1 MTKLFV
7 LMSSFFS
14 LALLAFSPLSL
25 AQPHSVQLR
34 ASEPHVGRSL
44 MLEGELFRPEGE
56 GPFPAIVLMHGCGG
70 WQPAVRQGL
79 RAHADYLREQ
89 GFVVLNL
96 DSFGPRHYG
105 GGKLCSNNP
114 ALYEALNYRTHDAF
128 DAMRYLAGQDFVAAD
143 NIFLMGQ
150 SNGGAVAIRAAKRSA
165 AQRYGQGEPAFRG
178 VVAYYPWC
186 GELGRSRVELGAP
199 LLILAGGRDNW
210 VPARECLG
218 VRGEG
223 APLEVKVYP
232 NAVHSFDLDLPP
244 QSFAG
249 KRIGGDPVAT
259 ADSRTRMLRFLVGNL
274 TPAQQLVYAARHGR
288 EVASN

>member
-1 MTKLFV
+1 M
-7 LMSSFFS
+7 
-14 LALLAFSPLSL
+14 
-25 AQPHSVQLR
+25 
-34 ASEPHVGRSL
+34 
-44 MLEGELFRPEGE
+44 
-56 GPFPAIVLMHGCGG
+56 
-70 WQPAVRQGL
+70 
-79 RAHADYLREQ
+79 
-89 GFVVLNL
+89 VLNL

-165 AQRYGQGEPAFRG
+165 AQRYGQGGAG
-178 VVAYYPWC
+178 VSWC
-186 GELGRSRVELGAP
+186 GRLLPLVWRTGALARRAGAP

-259 ADSRTRMLRFLVGNL
+259 ADSRTRMLRFLVAISRPPSSWPTQHDTDGKS
-274 TPAQQLVYAARHGR
+274 PATDQ
-288 EVASN
+288 